1 MRYRFYKKIECMMLP
16 LSQSLLVSL
25 AVPILCL
32 SYTPS
37 LVVGKITDVVLF
49 GDSFTDQSRA
59 HSIANGSVPGKDYQ
73 EVFPPIDFSADGG
86 VQWPWYLGLYGNY
99 RIWNY
104 AVGGAVCS
112 NNLTPLFDEPD
123 VISGQEFWFVQ
134 DHIDGFNTSGQRLLL
149 DPASFVVIQ
158 YIGTNDV
165 GINSFV
171 TFNESANVSLPDV
184 ADCQLDHLRAM
195 HKLGVRNFIL
205 NSLIP
210 LQITKLYSN
219 SSAPT
224 IYWPHVH
231 DGNAWNNGMYNLVH
245 SLNRM
250 LIDGVKVLNAE
261 WGGDGKV
268 EWFDTYGFFEEMFN
282 HPTQFFNGSI
292 PANVTGHCHQCPDP
306 DDFTQCGIG
315 DCTLD
320 ERDSYMWWDELHPS
334 EQTGRNLAAEM
345 LKKIEGRSKF

>member
-1 MRYRFYKKIECMMLP
+1 MSS
-16 LSQSLLVSL
+16 LSRLFLVFPVLLALGLGYLGNAPFQV
-25 AVPILCL
+25 AAR
-32 SYTPS
+32 
-37 LVVGKITDVVLF
+37 ITDVVLF
-49 GDSFTDQSRA
+49 GDSYTDQSRA
-59 HSIANGSVPGKDYQ
+59 HSIANGSFPGKDYQ
-73 EVFPPIDFSADGG
+73 EVFPPIDFAADGG

-99 RIWNY
+99 TIWNY

-123 VISGQEFWFVQ
+123 VISGQEFWFIQ
-134 DHIDGFNTSGQRLLL
+134 DHIDGYNTSKQRLLL
-149 DPASFVVIQ
+149 DPSSFVVIQ

-171 TFNESANVSLPDV
+171 TFNESANVSLPNV

-195 HKLGVRNFIL
+195 HKLGARNFIL

-210 LQITKLYSN
+210 LQLTKLYSN
-219 SSAPT
+219 SSDPT
-224 IYWPHVH
+224 IYFPHVH

-250 LIDGVKVLNAE
+250 LSDGVKVLNGE
-261 WGGDGKV
+261 WGGEGRV
-268 EWFDTYGFFEEMFN
+268 EWFDTYGFFEEMYN
-282 HPTQFFNGSI
+282 NPTNFFNGSI

-334 EQTGRNLAAEM
+334 EQTGRNLAMETF
-345 LKKIEGRSKF
+345 KKIEGKSKF